1 MNEHD
6 ARELRRFID
15 EAFDRAFE
23 KHVAPLKDE
32 VESLRGSLDTIAKA
46 ADARGDQI
54 LRTAE
59 KCADQAT
66 ACVTAIDRMEA
77 LLKEEFSGVRVVLQ
91 AHGEDIRA
99 ILDQRLPSMQD
110 QINNVERES
119 QSAGAGR

>member
-15 EAFDRAFE
+15 EAFERAFE
-23 KHVAPLKDE
+23 KHVAPLKTDI
-32 VESLRGSLDTIAKA
+32 ESLRGNLDSIAKA

-66 ACVTAIDRMEA
+66 ACVTAISRMEA
-77 LLKEEFSGVRVVLQ
+77 LLKEEFTGVKDVLQ

-99 ILDQRLPSMQD
+99 ILDQRLPSMQE